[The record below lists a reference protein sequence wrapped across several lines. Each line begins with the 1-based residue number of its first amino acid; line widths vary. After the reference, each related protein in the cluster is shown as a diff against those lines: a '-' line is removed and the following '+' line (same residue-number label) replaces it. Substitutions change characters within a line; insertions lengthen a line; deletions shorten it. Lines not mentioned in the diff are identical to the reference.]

1 MARIPGLQ
9 VIRSPVAGYG
19 VISTRRRKKGS
30 VICNV
35 EGVMW
40 RTGER
45 TDDTHSLILE
55 DGIFFDMVDQTR
67 WLNHSCDP
75 NVVIE
80 AGITKSGNGWAQ
92 LQALRD
98 IEPGEELF
106 FDYALPEALK
116 EKCYCGA
123 KNCRGWI
130 VQPDA
135 PSVST
140 SRSRERDKKRVLSSS
155 AGTNAASKMSAKTRK
170 PASSQ
175 PGTKVAK
182 AKRSA

>member
-19 VISTRRRKKGS
+19 VISTRRRKKGT

-45 TDDTHSLILE
+45 SDDTHSLILD
-55 DGIFFDMVDQTR
+55 DGVFFDMVDQTR
-67 WLNHSCDP
+67 WVNHSCDP
-75 NVVIE
+75 NVVVE
-80 AGITKSGNGWAQ
+80 AGITRQGNGWAQ

-98 IEPGEELF
+98 IEPGDELF

-123 KNCRGWI
+123 KTCRGWI

-140 SRSRERDKKRVLSSS
+140 SRSRLRE
-155 AGTNAASKMSAKTRK
+155 RK
-170 PASSQ
+170 PALKAVTGKRAAARTSAKSTKAPSSQ
-175 PGTKVAK
+175 PG
-182 AKRSA
+182 AKRVTTKRKP